1 MAATLTV
8 TYTPQYQGAH
18 RICFRTT
25 QTAYCCYLDQSLTI
39 IGLPKTTQIDL
50 TEFESCLVDPPA
62 ELGCVASTLNGYVQP
77 ACEASDSLADIVT
90 FNVTYPN
97 PTPCTPYG
105 IQCNLSGVAE
115 IQVLNPGYGWPSGDV
130 PTVTITD
137 LNGLGIDAT
146 ATAVMRC
153 SPEEICQVDS
163 ITIDTPGEF
172 YYDPAVVIVDI
183 SLPPGSGIPAEAIV
197 TAVENCG
204 TFTLSTCEGVADPT
218 LYEIRGGADYA
229 INVCSGATPVAPN
242 YSIKDTLISC
252 CNCVKYEVK
261 NTAPDPFDYYYTDC
275 TDQIIKQE
283 TLQGNSTVLIC
294 AVERS
299 AWVVN
304 VADSQYFVLTVAS
317 TQDC

>member
-8 TYTPQYQGAH
+8 SYTPQYQGAH

-25 QTAYCCYLDQSLTI
+25 QTAYCCYLDQSLSV
-39 IGLPKTTQIDL
+39 IGTPKTTEIDL

-97 PTPCTPYG
+97 PTICDTYQ
-105 IQCNLSGVAE
+105 IQCNLSGVANIE
-115 IQVLNPGYGWPSGDV
+115 VTNTGYGWLSGDV

-163 ITIDTPGEF
+163 IIIDAPGEF
-172 YYDPAVVIVDI
+172 YYDPALVLVDI

-204 TFTLSTCEGVADPT
+204 TFTVPDCDGTANPT
-218 LYEIRGGADYA
+218 TYELRGGADYA
-229 INVCSGATPVAPN
+229 INVCSGGTPDAPN
-242 YSIKDTLISC
+242 YSIKSSLVSC

-261 NTAPDPFDYYYTDC
+261 NTAAILFDYYYVDC
-275 TDQIIKQE
+275 IDQTIKLA
-283 TLQGNSTVLIC
+283 TLSANSTEEIC
-294 AVERS
+294 AVEGGV
-299 AWVVN
+299 WVVN
-304 VADSQYFVLTVAS
+304 PTDNPDFVVTVAA